1 MAGATVCALAAVL
14 VLPPPASADRDL
26 ERPVFQTR
34 PPPSF
39 RLAPREVVRIA
50 DRDHKVGAE
59 RRRHGRLVPTAYTHG
74 PGRWQ
79 VSYFDGPV
87 ERVQVHVDDRSGAV
101 LEAWSGPQVA
111 WTMARGRKGAF
122 GRHVNAAYVWVPLC
136 LLFLATFFDPRQ
148 PFRLLHLDLLVL
160 LAFGASHFF
169 FNRGEISTSVPLAYP
184 VLVYLLVRL
193 LAAGVRPRERR
204 GPLLPLVP
212 ARWLAI
218 ALVFLVA
225 FRVGLNLAD
234 SNVIDVGY
242 AGVIG
247 ADRIADGEPLYE
259 GAFPEENAHG
269 DTYGPANY
277 LAYLPFEQA
286 LPWSGAWDD
295 VPAAHAAALAFDL
308 LTLGGLIALGRR
320 LRRGPEGRTLGLAL
334 GFAWASYP
342 YTLFVLSSNAND
354 SLVAL
359 LVTAALLALTIR
371 RRHVAAGAGAG
382 AAIGLGAAAKF
393 APLVLAP
400 LLAAAALTR
409 SRRAGAVCVVAVV
422 VVAALAALPFLPD
435 GGPRELYDR
444 TLGYQAGRTSPFSL
458 FGQHQSL
465 GWVQTAVKLAA
476 LALAAIAAAVARG
489 KDLVQVAALGAAVLV
504 ALQLATGH
512 WFYLY
517 VVWFAPLALVAL
529 LGGQRSPQKAGI
541 APRAEARSRTAGERE
556 LVPA

>member
-212 ARWLAI
+212 ARWLAV

-393 APLVLAP
+393 APLALAP
-400 LLAAAALTR
+400 LLAAAALAR

>member
-212 ARWLAI
+212 ARWLAV

-393 APLVLAP
+393 APLALAP

-529 LGGQRSPQKAGI
+529 LGGQRSPQEAGI